1 MQPMEVMQQIA
12 AVRLLLQSVRSLLLG
27 LRSGQPFV
35 MHTWPT
41 SSRMFSC
48 KFGLRTDGEC
58 EILKTCISL
67 DIRFSKNV
75 CKPTDLNFVHGMST
89 YVRSVNNPQEDWAVP
104 RHYRSNGGT
113 FALCGSR
120 PTRTVWRSLM
130 KILPMSFC
138 WASKSALCL
147 KRVLFKHIARDVF
160 PTLNDNLISI
170 QILFDLNFD
179 KFQPIPMK
187 HHRTGPIDSPRF
199 CPHRGWQEGCGS
211 FEVIRSSCLI

>member
-1 MQPMEVMQQIA
+1 
-12 AVRLLLQSVRSLLLG
+12 
-27 LRSGQPFV
+27 
-35 MHTWPT
+35 
-41 SSRMFSC
+41 
-48 KFGLRTDGEC
+48 
-58 EILKTCISL
+58 
-67 DIRFSKNV
+67 
-75 CKPTDLNFVHGMST
+75 MST

-147 KRVLFKHIARDVF
+147 KRILFKHIARDVF
-160 PTLNDNLISI
+160 RTLNDNLISI
-170 QILFDLNFD
+170 PILLDLNFD

-199 CPHRGWQEGCGS
+199 CPHQGRQEGCGS
-211 FEVIRSSCLI
+211 FEVIRSSCLIWGIHVVLVGAMNLIARLYVSIC